1 MVNDSTNSS
10 VWIYQPNASAP
21 NIFMGCFFPSVTF
34 HTWQIKRKSQKM
46 TLLIPCACMLMVVGF
61 AIREAASYYIGNLDL
76 LISCTV
82 FLLSGPPIFIAANF
96 FILTRTIY
104 YIPWLS
110 PIHPGRIL
118 IPSLAMTLVIET
130 LVTVGA
136 AQATDTRIALY
147 YRKNGAALVKTSLI
161 LQVFTILALVAIIS
175 IWQQRVKRAALYKRE
190 IRFMV
195 RILYVSSALLMVQC
209 IYRLVEYFSNSLAWV
224 NTHEVFFYVFGAL
237 PIYLNTA
244 TLSWYHPS
252 HYLPANPKVFLATD
266 GITEV
271 EGPGWWLLGC
281 DRRSLTAQLL
291 DPLDL
296 APRFI
301 HSNEKG
307 LYAFWNDE
315 PTPEQ
320 VVSTAISQM
329 SREVRLKAQTLF
341 QR

>member
-1 MVNDSTNSS
+1 MVRTKCCK
-10 VWIYQPNASAP
+10 Q
-21 NIFMGCFFPSVTF
+21 
-34 HTWQIKRKSQKM
+34 
-46 TLLIPCACMLMVVGF
+46 
-61 AIREAASYYIGNLDL
+61 
-76 LISCTV
+76 
-82 FLLSGPPIFIAANF
+82 
-96 FILTRTIY
+96 ILTRTIY

-320 VVSTAISQM
+320 VVRYLMPPRADEEVSPPAYEMNSKHGDIADEQRSATESTDTVSK
-329 SREVRLKAQTLF
+329 VRRHKSWRQVLLHHCRCNSCVAK
-341 QR
+341 